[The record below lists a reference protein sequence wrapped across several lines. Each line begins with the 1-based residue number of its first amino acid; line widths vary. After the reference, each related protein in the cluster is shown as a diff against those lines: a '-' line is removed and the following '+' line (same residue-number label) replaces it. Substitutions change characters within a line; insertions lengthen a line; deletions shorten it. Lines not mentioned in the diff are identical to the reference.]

1 MTTLGFFHFFHPIP
15 CATILFPMNPTT
27 RRRFLKASSLAAA
40 VPAAVVAGTQAAAQ
54 SAQPP
59 SRLKLGF
66 DNFSLRALGWKA
78 PQLIQYGAAQKV
90 DAVLLSD
97 LDVYENHTPE
107 HLATVGKMARDAGIE
122 LHVGTLAIC
131 PTSTRFDKKWGTAE
145 ELLALLIKVAQGTG
159 STVARCVLGFG
170 EDRSTPGGIQARI
183 ADTVAVLKKVRTR
196 ALDAGVTIAVE
207 NHAGDMTARELVTLI
222 EGAGKDFVGATID
235 SGNATWA
242 LEDPIKNLEILA
254 PYIRSSGIRDS
265 MVWEDGDGAKVQW
278 TAMGEG
284 LVDWKAYFAKWGEAA
299 PERPV
304 ILEIIS
310 GFARPFNYLKPEF
323 WAPYEGV
330 PASDFARFVAL
341 AKRGKAI
348 PPFRATAEMSDAQY
362 QQAEL
367 ERSLRHC
374 REVLGLGR
382 K

>member
-1 MTTLGFFHFFHPIP
+1 
-15 CATILFPMNPTT
+15 MNATT
-27 RRRFLKASSLAAA
+27 RRRFLATTSLAAA
-40 VPAAVVAGTQAAAQ
+40 ATPAAIQMTATAQTAAA
-54 SAQPP
+54 PN
-59 SRLKLGF
+59 RLKLGF

-78 PQLIQYGAAQKV
+78 PRLIEYAAEVKA
-90 DAVLLSD
+90 DAILLSD
-97 LDVYENHTPE
+97 LDVYESHTPE
-107 HLATVGKMARDAGIE
+107 YLKSVGSQARDAGIE

-145 ELLALLIKVAQGTG
+145 ELLVKLIQVAQGTG

-170 EDRSTPGGIQARI
+170 EDRSTPGGIRARI
-183 ADTVAVLKKVRTR
+183 DDTIAVLKKVRSR
-196 ALDAGVTIAVE
+196 ALDAGVTLAVE
-207 NHAGDMTARELVTLI
+207 NHAGDMTARELLTLI

-242 LEDPIKNLEILA
+242 LEDPLQNLDVLA

-265 MVWEDGDGAKVQW
+265 MIWEDGDGAKVQW

-284 LVDWKAYFAKWGEAA
+284 LVDWNAYFTRWRDAA
-299 PERPV
+299 AERPV

-323 WAPYEGV
+323 WAPYADV
-330 PASDFARFVAL
+330 PASDFARFLAL

-348 PPFRATAEMSDAQY
+348 PPFRASAEVSDAQY

>member
-1 MTTLGFFHFFHPIP
+1 
-15 CATILFPMNPTT
+15 MNATT
-27 RRRFLKASSLAAA
+27 RRRFLKATSLAAA
-40 VPAAVVAGTQAAAQ
+40 VPASLAARQPQPQANPA
-54 SAQPP
+54 
-59 SRLKLGF
+59 RLKLGF

-78 PQLIQYGAAQKV
+78 PRFIEYAAAQKF
-90 DAVLLSD
+90 DALLLSD
-97 LDVYENHTPE
+97 LDVYENHSAE
-107 HLATVGKMARDAGIE
+107 HLATVGKLARDAGIE

-145 ELLALLIKVAQGTG
+145 ELLALLIKVARETG
-159 STVARCVLGFG
+159 SSVARCVLGFG

-183 ADTVAVLKKVRTR
+183 ADTVAVLKKVRSQ

-222 EGAGKDFVGATID
+222 EGAGSDFVGATID

-242 LEDPIKNLEILA
+242 LEDPLKNLEILA
-254 PYIRSSGIRDS
+254 SYIRSSGIRDS
-265 MVWEDGDGAKVQW
+265 MIWEDGDGAKVQW

-284 LVDWKAYFAKWGEAA
+284 LVDWPAYFEKWRAAA
-299 PERPV
+299 PEQPV

-330 PASDFARFVAL
+330 PAADFARFVAL
-341 AKRGKAI
+341 AKKGKAI
-348 PPFRATAEMSDAQY
+348 PPFRASAETSDAQY

-374 REVLGLGR
+374 RESLGLGR
-382 K
+382 R

>member
-1 MTTLGFFHFFHPIP
+1 MT
-15 CATILFPMNPTT
+15 ATT
-27 RRRFLKASSLAAA
+27 RRHFLKATSLVAAAPAAIALAADPA
-40 VPAAVVAGTQAAAQ
+40 PAASTAG
-54 SAQPP
+54 
-59 SRLKLGF
+59 RLKLGF

-78 PQLIQYGAAQKV
+78 PQFVTYAAAQKV
-90 DAVLLSD
+90 DALLLSD
-97 LDVYENHTPE
+97 LDVYENHSPE
-107 HLATVGKMARDAGIE
+107 HLATVGKMSRDAGIE

-170 EDRSTPGGIQARI
+170 EDRSTPGGIEARI
-183 ADTVAVLKKVRTR
+183 ADTVAVLKKVRSR
-196 ALDAGVTIAVE
+196 AVDAGVKLAVE

-222 EGAGKDFVGATID
+222 EGAGADFVGATID

-242 LEDPIKNLEILA
+242 LEDPLANLEILA
-254 PYIRSSGIRDS
+254 PHILSSGIRDS
-265 MVWEDGDGAKVQW
+265 MIWEDGDGAKVQW

-284 LVDWKAYFAKWGEAA
+284 LVDWAAYCAKWRQAA
-299 PERPV
+299 PERPF

-310 GFARPFNYLKPEF
+310 GFARPFDYLKPAF
-323 WAPYEGV
+323 WVPYRGV
-330 PASDFARFVAL
+330 PAADFARFVAL
-341 AKRGKAI
+341 AKKGKAI
-348 PPFRATAEMSDAQY
+348 PPFRASAEVSDAQY

-367 ERSLRHC
+367 ERSLKHC